1 MAKNVKL
8 MGLVGIYNGVNV
20 YKTNRNNIAAGNWS
34 KDYYYIIE
42 DDGYMLFT
50 KGKVVGYL
58 DKASE
63 KVILFS
69 APKDYPRGKAEEEM
83 MKKVVA
89 EEDEF
94 LRIACDT
101 EWTKKYLSE
110 V

>member
-1 MAKNVKL
+1 MAERLKPAE
-8 MGLVGIYNGVNV
+8 LVGAYYGDKV
-20 YKTNRNNIAAGNWS
+20 YKTSRKNIAAGNWC

-42 DDGYMLFT
+42 DDGNMLFT

-58 DKASE
+58 NQTNGG
-63 KVILFS
+63 VVLFNT
-69 APKDYPRGKAEEEM
+69 PRDYPRGKAEDEM

-89 EEDEF
+89 EEDVF
-94 LRIACDT
+94 LRAACDT